1 MTPLILYDG
10 FEGFP
15 GRKSY
20 PMPEQVTFYGGD

>member
-1 MTPLILYDG
+1 MAPLILYDG

-20 PMPEQVTFYGGD
+20 ELAEQDTFYGD